1 MPVYLDHNATTPVDA
16 HVLETMLPFLREQYG
31 NPSSVHRF
39 GRMARGAID
48 VAREQ
53 VAELVGAHASQ
64 VLFTSGGTEANNL
77 ALCGTVAH
85 LASGEILIGA
95 TEHSSVAQTAQSL
108 VGRGWTIGA
117 VPVDRD
123 GRVQLDAF
131 EQLLTRRPAL
141 VSIMAANNETGAVQD
156 IAALAQRARESG
168 ALFHSDA
175 VQAVGKLPVDFVQT
189 GAQLMSLSAHKI
201 HGPKGIGALVVDKA
215 VELRP
220 QLHGGGQER
229 GLRSGT
235 ENVAG
240 IVGFGAAAVLA
251 RKRLATYA
259 VTTERLRA
267 RLESGLRAIGEI
279 EIFSAGAR
287 RLPNTV
293 CFAVRGVD
301 GETLLMQLDR
311 AGMAVSSGSACASGR
326 AEPNPILLAMGID
339 AELARGSVRVS
350 FGTGNTDSDVDAFVG
365 ALAGILARLRPGLR
379 RAAG

>member
-1 MPVYLDHNATTPVDA
+1 
-16 HVLETMLPFLREQYG
+16 
-31 NPSSVHRF
+31 
-39 GRMARGAID
+39 
-48 VAREQ
+48 
-53 VAELVGAHASQ
+53 
-64 VLFTSGGTEANNL
+64 
-77 ALCGTVAH
+77 
-85 LASGEILIGA
+85 
-95 TEHSSVAQTAQSL
+95 
-108 VGRGWTIGA
+108 
-117 VPVDRD
+117 
-123 GRVQLDAF
+123 
-131 EQLLTRRPAL
+131 
-141 VSIMAANNETGAVQD
+141 MAANNETGVVQD

-175 VQAVGKLPVDFVQT
+175 VQAVGKLPIDFVQT

-259 VTTERLRA
+259 VATERLRA

-350 FGTGNTDSDVDAFVG
+350 FGTGNTDSDVDAFVS
-365 ALAGILARLRPGLR
+365 ALASILVRLRPGLR